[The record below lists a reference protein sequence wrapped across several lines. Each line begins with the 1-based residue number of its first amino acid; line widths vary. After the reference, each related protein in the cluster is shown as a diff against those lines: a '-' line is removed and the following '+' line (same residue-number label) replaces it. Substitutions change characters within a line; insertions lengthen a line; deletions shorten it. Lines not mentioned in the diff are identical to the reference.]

1 MKKIEIY
8 SVIFIILCIFESCL
22 NKKEHK
28 HSEDFPQ
35 TIKLDLSNASTDTMN
50 LSFIAEKIEYI
61 PLQTTDSSLLGFDTF
76 NSLVISKNDF
86 FIQNEFRILRFD
98 KEGKF
103 VCDLF
108 KVGRGPGEAN
118 ARCFS
123 VDEHNQ
129 RVYVFDQISKEV
141 KIYSFTGRYINKT
154 KKPINSEQHT
164 TISIGYFHNNL
175 FVTTPQNP
183 RHKYLYSCYDLLND
197 SIRVICDNNRKYNI
211 FQMNKRPLTPYDSHY
226 QITDSTIMYKEWF
239 NDTLLKMN
247 KKYLSEPR
255 YIIDLGE
262 HKLDWETWRD
272 NGMFNIA
279 GGPPSGY
286 WAQSF
291 IETKSYLIIAIRSF
305 KNPHIIA
312 VYNKDDKSVNL
323 HTLKVFKFASDK
335 LYFKNDIDEII
346 DFPLLNDNDYFLYYN
361 NCLFSIINAMDF
373 IRAYRNTEAKIKKSS
388 KYLISMIPVF
398 NAITEF
404 SNPIIVKIYLK

>member
-164 TISIGYFHNNL
+164 TISIGYFH
-175 FVTTPQNP
+175 
-183 RHKYLYSCYDLLND
+183 K
-197 SIRVICDNNRKYNI
+197 
-211 FQMNKRPLTPYDSHY
+211 
-226 QITDSTIMYKEWF
+226 
-239 NDTLLKMN
+239 
-247 KKYLSEPR
+247 
-255 YIIDLGE
+255 
-262 HKLDWETWRD
+262 
-272 NGMFNIA
+272 
-279 GGPPSGY
+279 
-286 WAQSF
+286 
-291 IETKSYLIIAIRSF
+291 
-305 KNPHIIA
+305 
-312 VYNKDDKSVNL
+312 
-323 HTLKVFKFASDK
+323 
-335 LYFKNDIDEII
+335 
-346 DFPLLNDNDYFLYYN
+346 
-361 NCLFSIINAMDF
+361 
-373 IRAYRNTEAKIKKSS
+373 
-388 KYLISMIPVF
+388 
-398 NAITEF
+398 
-404 SNPIIVKIYLK
+404 